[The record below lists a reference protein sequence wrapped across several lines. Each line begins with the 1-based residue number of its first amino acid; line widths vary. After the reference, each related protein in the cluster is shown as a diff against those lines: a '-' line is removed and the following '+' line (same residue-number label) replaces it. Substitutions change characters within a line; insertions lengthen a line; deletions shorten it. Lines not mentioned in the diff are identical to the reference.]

1 MKGVYRSVMLV
12 LLGLLFLF
20 MSGGAMVLMVRI
32 LGLLF
37 LLPALFSLVKIFVFR
52 GERTGM
58 AVVPE
63 IMVDTGSVIFGLWLL
78 VLPYGFVNVF
88 GKIFA
93 LLILIL
99 SLYHL
104 YKLFLLRKQGAI
116 ALSLFAAPFVLLLV
130 SLSVLFEVFNEGTT
144 ALILGLGALASGV
157 VDIVVIIL
165 LRRLSNRDSS
175 TFKELEDNAS

>member
-20 MSGGAMVLMVRI
+20 MSGGAMVLLVRI

-52 GERTGM
+52 GERSGM

-78 VLPYGFVNVF
+78 VLPYGFVSVF

-93 LLILIL
+93 LLIFLL

-104 YKLFLLRKQGAI
+104 YKLFLLRKQGMVTF
-116 ALSLFAAPFVLLLV
+116 SLFVAPFVLLLV
-130 SLSVLFEVFNEGTT
+130 SLLVLFEVVKGV
-144 ALILGLGALASGV
+144 AAVLILGLGALVSGV
-157 VDIVVIIL
+157 VDIVIIVL
-165 LRRLSNRDSS
+165 LRKLSNRDSS
-175 TFKELEDNAS
+175 TVIELDDDAP